1 MTKKNENPEATEE
14 TTPVTP
20 AAETP
25 AAEASAKKAPAKKAP
40 AKKAPAKKA
49 EEASKEETPAK
60 EKTAAK
66 KAPAKEKAPAK
77 AKDEAAVEAA
87 PAKEEAPAPAKEEP
101 VAEVPAKEEA
111 PAKEAAPA
119 PVKEEPAAETVPA
132 KEEAPAPAK
141 EEPVAEAPVAAET
154 SVPARTEVPARGS
167 YGQRQDRGNR
177 GDRGNRPPRRGP
189 GGRRNQEA
197 PAEEGPQLMEKVVFI
212 NRCAKVVKGGRRFSF
227 SALVVSGDM
236 EGRVGVGFGKA
247 NEVADAIRKG
257 TEVAKRSLV
266 PVAVVDGTIPHEV
279 YSEYGGGKVLLKPA
293 AEGTGLIA
301 GNTVRAVLEAAG
313 IRNIISKSL
322 GSKNHSNV
330 VKATMQALSLLRTR
344 DEILGS
350 RGKKKEKAL

>member
-1 MTKKNENPEATEE
+1 MTNKNETPESAEE

-20 AAETP
+20 AADTP
-25 AAEASAKKAPAKKAP
+25 AAEAPEKKAPAKKAP
-40 AKKAPAKKA
+40 AKKPAAKKDEA
-49 EEASKEETPAK
+49 EATE
-60 EKTAAK
+60 K
-66 KAPAKEKAPAK
+66 KAPAKKTPTKKAPAK
-77 AKDEAAVEAA
+77 KETAEAPAEAA
-87 PAKEEAPAPAKEEP
+87 PAKEEAPVETPAP
-101 VAEVPAKEEA
+101 VAEEVAPAPVETPAPAAEEAPVKEEA
-111 PAKEAAPA
+111 PAKEAA
-119 PVKEEPAAETVPA
+119 
-132 KEEAPAPAK
+132 APAPA
-141 EEPVAEAPVAAET
+141 PR
-154 SVPARTEVPARGS
+154 SQ
-167 YGQRQDRGNR
+167 YGQNRNERSGR
-177 GDRGNRPPRRGP
+177 GDRGDRGDRGGRPGRRGP

-257 TEVAKRSLV
+257 TEVAKRSLI

-330 VKATMQALSLLRTR
+330 VKATLQALSQLRTR
-344 DEILGS
+344 DQILGS